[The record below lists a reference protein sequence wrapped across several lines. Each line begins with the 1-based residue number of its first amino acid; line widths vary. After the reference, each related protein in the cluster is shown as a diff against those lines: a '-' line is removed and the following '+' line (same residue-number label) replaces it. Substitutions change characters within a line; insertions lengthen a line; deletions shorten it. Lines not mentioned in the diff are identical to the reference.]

1 MANNNQRVPAHRTC
15 GAAEVHHRLM
25 ESREYQANRINIER
39 HTARFMLW
47 GGRDRR
53 AGLITVPTVVHVV
66 YGDSTQSISD
76 AQVQSQ
82 IDVFKCGRI
91 WRLTLSFSSRLLRKI
106 RVGPQPTA

>member
-82 IDVFKCGRI
+82 IDVLNLDYRAANPD
-91 WRLTLSFSSRLLRKI
+91 
-106 RVGPQPTA
+106 RVKVPQVWSNLAADA